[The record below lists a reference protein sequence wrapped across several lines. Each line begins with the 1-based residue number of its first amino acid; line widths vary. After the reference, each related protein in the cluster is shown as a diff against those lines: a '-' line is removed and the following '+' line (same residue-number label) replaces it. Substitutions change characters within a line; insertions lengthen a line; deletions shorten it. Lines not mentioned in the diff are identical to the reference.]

1 MMMLR
6 KEWGFDGVV
15 ITDYAAIAELVI
27 HGAAED
33 QKEAAR
39 LAMGSGRGYRYMY
52 RLLCQLSGGTDSGR
66 QN

>member
-1 MMMLR
+1 MDDVLR

-39 LAMGSGRGYRYMY
+39 LAMEAGC
-52 RLLCQLSGGTDSGR
+52 LLYTSRCV
-66 QN
+66 